1 MVEQDAAATL
11 DRVPPG
17 DLGIQTPLLHLR
29 SGGVSLLLQLSPTA
43 LPVVRH
49 WGADLGELAG
59 RTDPWTALDAVE
71 PLFCLIPEP
80 GDVWRA
86 DPALSGARDGGPTA
100 WAVASCQARLFS
112 ETELSG
118 GVVEIGADT
127 VIIEAEDPVAQLS
140 LDLAI
145 QLTDAGVVCCRAGI
159 TNHADRPYWL
169 DGLSLYLPAGDS
181 ATHRIELDGSPIA
194 TVPLR
199 PGGLTNDSDGGELA
213 QLLVGEAWA
222 GFQRG
227 QVWQAHVAFTG
238 ATSHRCVTAGT
249 RSYLGGGERLAA
261 GEVVLGQEESYHSPW
276 VLWSWGLGLD
286 AAAARLHRNARRAG
300 GHPAPL
306 IFDATAPAFA
316 SHDPQAMLLLAEY
329 AAAVG
334 AEAILLDLG
343 WCVRAGLDPY
353 SDHDGAAD
361 TETPDHLAGLLS
373 RIGEFDLEVGLAI
386 EPDRLD
392 PSSTIV
398 TDHPDWLLTSTRD
411 GVAEPV
417 LDLSVR
423 PAMVHAW
430 ERLTKL
436 LNQHPVSLLQWSAV
450 VDRRPGTA
458 RARHAS
464 TLAGY
469 RLLDALRERY
479 PAMTVVS
486 PAMDLAMAKRSS
498 GTDRAPDAMARHR
511 GFAAMV
517 QLRPP
522 GLIWQPAYDE
532 PEDGASPGFRAI
544 SAFFGQL
551 GLGLDLRKQAPQSLR
566 SIHRWLAIHKQHRTL
581 LHTGHTV
588 RSDQSD
594 RGFSAHGVVAD
605 DKAAALFA
613 FTWLEKSGVRRVRLD
628 GLDSTATYRLE
639 VVGTRSA
646 EAQAVTP
653 PWSANGESLLM
664 SGRVLETAGIV
675 LPAARRGSALLLHLV
690 AEISPDDDMSPELV
704 EGRSG

>member
-1 MVEQDAAATL
+1 MVEEDAAATL
-11 DRVPPG
+11 DRVPPV
-17 DLGIQTPLLHLR
+17 DLDTHTPLLHLR

-49 WGADLGELAG
+49 WGADLGDLAG
-59 RTDPWTALDAVE
+59 RADPWMVLDAVE

-80 GDVWRA
+80 SDTWRA
-86 DPALSGARDGGPTA
+86 DPALSGTREGEPTA
-100 WAVASCQARLFS
+100 WAVAHCQTRLFS
-112 ETELSG
+112 ETELTG
-118 GVVEIGADT
+118 GVVEVGPDT
-127 VIIEAEDPVAQLS
+127 VIVEAEDPVARLT

-145 QLTDAGVVCCRAGI
+145 QLTDTGVVCCRAGI
-159 TNHADRPYWL
+159 TNHGDQPYRLDR
-169 DGLSLYLPAGDS
+169 LSLYLPAGDS
-181 ATHRIELDGSPIA
+181 ATHQIALDGSAISA
-194 TVPLR
+194 LPLR
-199 PGGLTNDSDGGELA
+199 SGALSGGSDGGEPA
-213 QLLVGEAWA
+213 QLLVGEPWA

-227 QVWQAHVAFTG
+227 QVWQAHVAFSG
-238 ATSHRCVTAGT
+238 AVSHRCVTAG

-300 GHPAPL
+300 DQPAPV

-316 SHDPQAMLLLAEY
+316 HHDPQAMLMLAEY

-334 AEAILLDLG
+334 AEAFLLDVG

-353 SDHDGAAD
+353 ADHDGSAD
-361 TETPDHLAGLLS
+361 TETPDHLAGLLG

-386 EPDRLD
+386 EPERLD
-392 PSSTIV
+392 PGSSIV
-398 TDHPDWLLTSTRD
+398 SEHPNWLLAAPRN
-411 GVAEPV
+411 GVVEPV

-436 LNQHPVSLLQWSAV
+436 LNQHPVSLISWSPV
-450 VDRRPGTA
+450 VGARRPGTA
-458 RARHAS
+458 RMRHAS
-464 TLAGY
+464 TLAAY

-479 PAMTVVS
+479 PATAVVS

-498 GTDRAPDAMARHR
+498 GTDRAADAASRHR
-511 GFAAMV
+511 DFASLV

-551 GLGLDLRKQAPQSLR
+551 GLGLDLRKQAPASLR
-566 SIHRWLAIHKQHRTL
+566 SIHRWLALYKNYRPL
-581 LHTGHTV
+581 LHTGRTV

-594 RGFSAHGVVAD
+594 RGFTAHGVVAD
-605 DKAAALFA
+605 DKAEAVFA
-613 FTWLEKSGVRRVRLD
+613 FTWLERSAVRRVRLD
-628 GLDSTATYRLE
+628 GLDPTATYRLE
-639 VVGTRSA
+639 VVGTRPA

-653 PWSANGESLLM
+653 AWSASGEALLM

-690 AEISPDDDMSPELV
+690 VETSPEPDDGQIDQS
-704 EGRSG
+704 